1 MSYIV
6 CHSNLVYVYV
16 NYISHGKNKG
26 PMNYNKYHGAFYLKK
41 HVFHEHVKE
50 GKRWDLLAQKNQGD
64 GNQQE
69 TTKKKEEISL
79 LL

>member
-41 HVFHEHVKE
+41 HVSHEHVEE
-50 GKRWDLLAQKNQGD
+50 GKKIKEMEINKKQQKKRKN
-64 GNQQE
+64 
-69 TTKKKEEISL
+69 IPPSL
-79 LL
+79 IT